1 MADRAGTAER
11 LLNELKTATTPSTQL
26 LAIRKT
32 TRAWWDGSVATDSLL
47 PTGDTNVLI
56 DAIKTWEDPKA
67 KNKCIKLI
75 GFIVLGTKDSAA
87 KAFADAGALEVLL
100 EVLSAHDPTK
110 GNTAVPWALS
120 WMFSYSMA
128 QRMRDVPGV
137 METLE
142 EAVLRDK
149 NSGAK
154 HVLGQ
159 LRELQPS
166 GRLTKSA
173 RAD

>member
-1 MADRAGTAER
+1 MADKAGTAER

-26 LAIRKT
+26 LAIRET
-32 TRAWWDGSVATDSLL
+32 TRAWWVSSVTTESLL
-47 PTGDTNVLI
+47 PTGATNVLI
-56 DAIKTWEDPKA
+56 DAIKTWGDPKA
-67 KNKCIKLI
+67 KNKCIKLV
-75 GFIVLGTKDSAA
+75 GLIVLAKTDSAA

-110 GNTAVPWALS
+110 GNTAVPWVLS
-120 WMFSYSMA
+120 FMFSYSMA

-142 EAVLRDK
+142 EAVLRDE
-149 NSGAK
+149 NSDAE

-173 RAD
+173 RAG